1 MSRRRRGRPVHGVVL
16 LDKPAGLSSNQALQ
30 KVRRIFDARKG
41 GHTGSLDP
49 FATGLLPIC
58 LGEATKTAGL
68 LLETDKHYLAT
79 ARLGEATETGDV
91 EGRVVQRC
99 EIPELSEDRIR
110 LIFDR
115 FKGKISQV
123 PPMYSAL
130 KVQGRPLYE
139 LARAGKKVERKARDV
154 EIKSLELVNWES
166 PHFEFRVHCSKGTYI
181 RTLAEDIAAELGT
194 CAHLTA
200 LRRTRVGPFD
210 GAPMVGLEEL
220 QRAADADELG
230 DILLPVDS
238 GLSAWPEVTLNA
250 ESTRRFRH
258 GNDVP
263 CEWVQP
269 GECRVI
275 SSSGELIG
283 LGKVSSH
290 KRLRPTRVFQLGGQ
304 TTGR

>member
-1 MSRRRRGRPVHGVVL
+1 MLFRS
-16 LDKPAGLSSNQALQ
+16 
-30 KVRRIFDARKG
+30 
-41 GHTGSLDP
+41 
-49 FATGLLPIC
+49 
-58 LGEATKTAGL
+58 
-68 LLETDKHYLAT
+68 
-79 ARLGEATETGDV
+79 
-91 EGRVVQRC
+91 
-99 EIPELSEDRIR
+99 
-110 LIFDR
+110 
-115 FKGKISQV
+115 
-123 PPMYSAL
+123 
-130 KVQGRPLYE
+130 
-139 LARAGKKVERKARDV
+139 KARDV

-181 RTLAEDIAAELGT
+181 RTLAEDFAAELGT